1 MDIKKPELFGTSGL
15 MEDSI
20 FKSTVVGESENGDG
34 GDIQEEHGRKLRD
47 DFSKFDQEDIFMKDR
62 RRAKSLPAYPEQA
75 ALFNNLTESCRK
87 RVQFADSL
95 GLTLA
100 NVRHFSVTDDPQIP
114 SKVFSR
120 LQSFPPQ
127 QDRELLG
134 DICERFAASFQLNCL
149 TCDFEQPGE
158 SCGFEDR
165 VREQRVSL
173 EKITAFHF
181 DIRGLI
187 RVFNFGL
194 KKEVS
199 VRYTFN
205 DWLSFVDAQAVLVP
219 GSDTEEKAQT
229 EQFGFTLYTP
239 PFLDQSATIQF
250 AICYK
255 TENGAEYWDNNF
267 GQNYTLRY

>member
-1 MDIKKPELFGTSGL
+1 
-15 MEDSI
+15 
-20 FKSTVVGESENGDG
+20 
-34 GDIQEEHGRKLRD
+34 
-47 DFSKFDQEDIFMKDR
+47 MKDR

-75 ALFNNLTESCRK
+75 TLFNNLTQSCRK

-100 NVRHFSVTDDPQIP
+100 SVRHFSTTDDPQIP

-134 DICERFAASFQLNCL
+134 DICEKFSASFRLNCL
-149 TCDFEQPGE
+149 TCAFEQPGE
-158 SCGFEDR
+158 SCGFEER
-165 VREQRVSL
+165 VREKRVSL
-173 EKITAFHF
+173 EKVTASHF
-181 DIRGLI
+181 DICGLV

-194 KKEVS
+194 KKEVY

-205 DWLSFVDAQAVLVP
+205 DWLSFVDAQAMLVP
-219 GSDTEEKAQT
+219 GSATEGNAQT

-239 PFLDQSATIQF
+239 PLIDQSSTIQF

-267 GQNYTLRY
+267 GQNYILRC